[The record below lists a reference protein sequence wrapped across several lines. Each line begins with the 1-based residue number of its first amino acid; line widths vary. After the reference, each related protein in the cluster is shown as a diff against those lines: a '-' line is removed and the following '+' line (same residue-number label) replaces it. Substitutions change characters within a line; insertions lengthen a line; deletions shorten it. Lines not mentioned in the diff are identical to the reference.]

1 MSFKTPLGDLEDAE
15 GSRLGFGI
23 LIMIQIWSL
32 VSDTAPIC
40 ILALYLDFE
49 GAKNIYVL

>member
-32 VSDTAPIC
+32 VYDTTMFKM
-40 ILALYLDFE
+40 LSLYLNFE
-49 GAKNIYVL
+49 GAKNIHVL